1 MENLITAVNSVL
13 VIIYAYVPKL
23 FAGVIILLIG
33 LIIASLLKDLIG
45 VIFKYFRIEKW
56 LSTAKIAREED
67 VKIWPQIVAE
77 LVRWTTIFVFLIS
90 AVEVWGVPKVGE
102 VLNQLL
108 NFLPNVFL
116 TVIIGWAGLVAGK
129 LGFNIVRHGVRGLGN
144 NETLLLG
151 NVAKYSIIF
160 FTILIILTQLGV
172 AADLVKILF
181 TGIISM
187 LALAFGLSFG
197 LGGQD
202 EARSILKSIHDKL
215 DFQSQSKELVKKDKK
230 IPPQ

>member
-1 MENLITAVNSVL
+1 MENLITAINSVL
-13 VIIYAYVPKL
+13 VIIYAYIPKL
-23 FAGVIILLIG
+23 FAGIIILLIG
-33 LIIASLLKDLIG
+33 LIIASILKDLIG
-45 VIFKYFRIEKW
+45 IIFKYFRIEKW
-56 LSTAKIAREED
+56 LSTAKIAKEEE

-77 LVRWTTIFVFLIS
+77 LVRWMTIFIFLIS
-90 AVEVWGVPKVGE
+90 AVEVWGVPKVGD

-116 TVIIGWAGLVAGK
+116 TVVIGWVGLVAGK

-144 NETLLLG
+144 NETFLLG

-202 EARSILKSIHDKL
+202 EARRILKTIHEKFDS
-215 DFQSQSKELVKKDKK
+215 QSQPKELIKKEK
-230 IPPQ
+230 

>member
-1 MENLITAVNSVL
+1 MENLITAINSVL
-13 VIIYAYVPKL
+13 VIIYAYIPKL
-23 FAGVIILLIG
+23 FAGIIILLIG
-33 LIIASLLKDLIG
+33 LIIASILKDLIAI
-45 VIFKYFRIEKW
+45 VFKYFRIEKW
-56 LSTAKIAREED
+56 LSTAKIAKEEE

-77 LVRWTTIFVFLIS
+77 LVRWTTIFIFLIS

-116 TVIIGWAGLVAGK
+116 AVVIGWVGLVAGK

-144 NETLLLG
+144 NETFLLG

-187 LALAFGLSFG
+187 LALSFGLAFG

-202 EARSILKSIHDKL
+202 EARDILKTIHEK
-215 DFQSQSKELVKKDKK
+215 FESQSVSKDTGKK
-230 IPPQ
+230 